1 METITEA
8 LKAGQRTLSEY
19 QSKQVLSAYGIPVT
33 REFLAQDKD
42 AAIDFARKTG
52 FPVVAKACSP
62 DLTHKTEK
70 QLIALKLRDEKELAE
85 AYDDIMKR
93 AGSEKLDGILV
104 QEMVS
109 GSRELVVGLIRD
121 EQFGPCAMLGLGGI
135 FVEVLKQV
143 TFRIAPLEERDA
155 LEMMEELPGK
165 KIFDAFR
172 GEPPVDRTA
181 LAQILIAIGTIGLEH
196 DAVKEIDI
204 NPLIISDAKPIAVDA
219 LVVLGEEE
227 DSA

>member
-1 METITEA
+1 METITQA

-33 REFLAQDKD
+33 RESLAQDKD
-42 AAIDFARKTG
+42 AAIDFAKKTG
-52 FPVVAKACSP
+52 FPVVLKACSP
-62 DLTHKTEK
+62 ELTHKTEK
-70 QLIALKLRDEKELAE
+70 QLIALKLRDEKEVGE
-85 AYDDIMKR
+85 AYDDIIKR
-93 AGSEKLDGILV
+93 AGDEKLDGILV

-155 LEMMEELPGK
+155 LEMMDELPGN

-172 GEPPVDRTA
+172 GEPPVDRNA
-181 LAQILIAIGTIGLEH
+181 LAQILIAVGNIGMEH
-196 DAVKEIDI
+196 DAIKEIDI
-204 NPLIISDAKPIAVDA
+204 NPLIIADAKPIAVDA
-219 LVVLGEEE
+219 LVVLGEK
-227 DSA
+227 D